1 MIGNIL
7 VHQKVISEMKLKRI
21 FFAGEYV

>member
-1 MIGNIL
+1 MVANVL
-7 VHQKVISEMKLKRI
+7 VHEKVISEMKLKQI